1 MTANLTP
8 DEERLVKHSQEAV
21 VKYNKVRHA
30 KGGIDTLYS
39 FLLSDSGKIYDGAS
53 YEPNIAHASVCGERC
68 AISNMVL
75 QESYKAKIKSIVV
88 ADPVPEIQEHGT
100 PPCGT
105 CRHLIWFHG
114 TPDTT
119 VILIQYIQGKDG
131 WTFPKIE
138 KFTIKDFY
146 PLPYEPKEGL
156 WDNWQPK

>member
-1 MTANLTP
+1 MFIDLTS
-8 DEERLVKHSQEAV
+8 EEKKLIEFSKKAII
-21 VKYNKVRHA
+21 KYNKIRHA
-30 KGGIDTLYS
+30 NGGIDTLYS
-39 FLLSDSGKIYDGAS
+39 FLLSNGGNIYDGAS

-68 AISNMVL
+68 AITNMVL

-88 ADPVPEIQEHGT
+88 ADPVPDIQKTNT

-114 TPDTT
+114 TPNTT

-131 WTFPKIE
+131 WTFPKLE
-138 KFTIKDFY
+138 KYTAKELY
-146 PLPYEPKEGL
+146 PHSYEQKEGL